1 MLRQYVAGA
10 YTCYFEPLTLTTIM
24 MRFLRNHAE
33 IITGV
38 CVIISLAL
46 FGLLM
51 YLLTQG

>member
-1 MLRQYVAGA
+1 
-10 YTCYFEPLTLTTIM
+10 M